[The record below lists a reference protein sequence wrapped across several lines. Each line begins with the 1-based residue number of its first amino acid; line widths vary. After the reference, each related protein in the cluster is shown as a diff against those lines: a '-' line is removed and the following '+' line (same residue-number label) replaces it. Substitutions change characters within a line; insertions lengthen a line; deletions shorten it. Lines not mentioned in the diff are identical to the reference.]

1 MTSEKR
7 LNAILKNWFISE
19 PLLFSVLATHHFVL
33 NDSLTIPMR
42 TGRQCIEFSENLV
55 QPLSDPELTDVLK
68 TEAYRI
74 LLKHPYARQP
84 YKANPAAMQLASDV
98 IISRFFIPQSGIES
112 AGILYLKSQAWRF
125 STLDYPLGKK
135 WADTEELRFFQR
147 NLQIDRTSGLLKTVD
162 DLTYEQ
168 WYKKILFLIRESSFG
183 GEAAGEGALSDYDLS
198 AVTQSAELWQEDENA
213 QNQIND
219 KIIKAEIEEGWGQT
233 GGNLQR
239 MLENDVD
246 FSFDYRRALSKFRAN
261 IVSANRRLT
270 RMKPSRRYGFSAM
283 GSRYERKA
291 DILIAVDVSG
301 SITDE
306 SFSRFYHAI
315 KNFFFLRII
324 ENIDL
329 IFFDVNLKNT
339 SPIKF
344 TKNLK
349 LSEISGR
356 GGTNFQPP
364 IDYYLENKNKYSG
377 MIIFT
382 DGEGDI
388 PHISGN
394 REGQTIGVACKAS
407 ASGSIL
413 WILDSRLAY
422 EKARWWIEGL
432 SGNWATFLP

>member
-7 LNAILKNWFISE
+7 LNSIIKKWFISE
-19 PLLFSVLATHHFVL
+19 PLLFSVVTTHKL
-33 NDSLTIPMR
+33 LSNEALTVPMR
-42 TGRQCIEFSENLV
+42 SGHHCIEFSEDLTKE
-55 QPLSDPELTDVLK
+55 LSDSQLSDYLK

-84 YKANPAAMQLASDV
+84 YKANPTALQLASDI
-98 IISRFFIPQSGIES
+98 IISKYFTPQSRIET
-112 AGILYLKSQAWRF
+112 AGIIYLKSQAWRF
-125 STLDYPLGKK
+125 NTLDYPLGKK
-135 WADTEELRFFQR
+135 WAGSEELKFFQR
-147 NLQIDRTSGLLKTVD
+147 NLQLDRETGLLKTVD
-162 DLTYEQ
+162 DLTFEQ
-168 WYKKILFLIRESSFG
+168 WYKRLLFLIRETSAGG
-183 GEAAGEGALSDYDLS
+183 GEGAGQGALSDYDL
-198 AVTQSAELWQEDENA
+198 AAICQSAELWEEDQNA

-219 KIIKAEIEEGWGQT
+219 KIKKAEIEEGWGET

-239 MLENDVD
+239 TLQADAD
-246 FSFDYRRALSKFRAN
+246 FSYDYRRALTKFRAN

-270 RMKPSRRYGFSAM
+270 RMKPSRRYGFAAM

-315 KNFFFLRII
+315 KNFFFLGII

-339 SPIKF
+339 KPVKF

-349 LSEISGR
+349 LGEISGR
-356 GGTNFQPP
+356 GGTSFQPA
-364 IDYYLENKNKYSG
+364 IDFFMEKQGAYSG

-382 DGEGDI
+382 DGEGEA
-388 PHISGN
+388 PKLKSPLPL
-394 REGQTIGVACKAS
+394 
-407 ASGSIL
+407 L
-413 WILDSRLAY
+413 WILDSRRSY
-422 EKARWWIEGL
+422 EKARWWIESL
-432 SGNWATFLP
+432 PGNWGSFLP

>member
-1 MTSEKR
+1 MTCEKR
-7 LNAILKNWFISE
+7 LNSIIKQWFISE
-19 PLLFSVLATHHFVL
+19 PLLFSVITTHHFVL
-33 NDSLTIPMR
+33 NDSLSVPMR
-42 TGRQCIEFSENLV
+42 SGHFCIEFSELLTKDLNDAE
-55 QPLSDPELTDVLK
+55 LSDFLK
-68 TEAYRI
+68 IEAYRI

-84 YKANPAAMQLASDV
+84 YKSNPTAMQLASDV
-98 IISRFFIPQSGIES
+98 IISKYFTPQSGIET
-112 AGILYLKSQAWRF
+112 AGVVYLKSQAWRF
-125 STLDYPLGKK
+125 STLDFPLGKR
-135 WADTEELRFFQR
+135 WADTEELKFFQR
-147 NLQIDRTSGLLKTVD
+147 NLQIDRTTGLLKTVD
-162 DLTYEQ
+162 DLTFEQ
-168 WYKKILFLIRESSFG
+168 WYKWLLFLIRESSAGG
-183 GEAAGEGALSDYDLS
+183 GEASGEGALSDYDLS
-198 AVTQSAELWQEDENA
+198 AIAQSSELWQEDENA

-219 KIIKAEIEEGWGQT
+219 KIKKAEIEEGWGET

-239 MLENDVD
+239 ELQTDVD
-246 FSFDYRRALSKFRAN
+246 FSFDYRRALTKFRAN

-306 SFSRFYHAI
+306 NFARFYHAI

-339 SPIKF
+339 TPVKF
-344 TKNLK
+344 SKNLK
-349 LSEISGR
+349 LAEITGR

-364 IDYYLENKNKYSG
+364 VDYFMENKSRYSG

-382 DGEGDI
+382 DGEGEVPKI
-388 PHISGN
+388 GGAAGGRGLGN
-394 REGQTIGVACKAS
+394 A
-407 ASGSIL
+407 SIL

-422 EKARWWIEGL
+422 EKSRWWIESL
-432 SGNWATFLP
+432 PGNFATFLP